1 MQRNSRLTLLMQR
14 GSLLLKEKG
23 LLCRGEFVGGAASLT
38 VRIQRQLLVCHG
50 FVKESKWWMVDRW
63 ACGWWWWLWSCSF
76 HEIPLLELKRSQWLD
91 QEKLS
96 GNQCWT
102 GLVRSCWCRGAAGV
116 EKELLLLLWPE
127 DRASYYWKS
136 KLLLMVGTKSFGDWE
151 ESKLLL
157 MVGTKSFCDWEESSC
172 CWKEDEASAEG
183 MTGTVVEKKQPVA
196 EQKTGVCRQL
206 MKNKM
211 LLMLC
216 RDEVTMVFLVQSCSS
231 VMIQ

>member
-1 MQRNSRLTLLMQR
+1 MQRNSRLKLLMQR

-38 VRIQRQLLVCHG
+38 VRIQRQLL
-50 FVKESKWWMVDRW
+50 
-63 ACGWWWWLWSCSF
+63 
-76 HEIPLLELKRSQWLD
+76 
-91 QEKLS
+91 
-96 GNQCWT
+96 
-102 GLVRSCWCRGAAGV
+102 
-116 EKELLLLLWPE
+116 
-127 DRASYYWKS
+127 
-136 KLLLMVGTKSFGDWE
+136 
-151 ESKLLL
+151 
-157 MVGTKSFCDWEESSC
+157 
-172 CWKEDEASAEG
+172 EDEASAEG

-206 MKNKM
+206 MKTKM